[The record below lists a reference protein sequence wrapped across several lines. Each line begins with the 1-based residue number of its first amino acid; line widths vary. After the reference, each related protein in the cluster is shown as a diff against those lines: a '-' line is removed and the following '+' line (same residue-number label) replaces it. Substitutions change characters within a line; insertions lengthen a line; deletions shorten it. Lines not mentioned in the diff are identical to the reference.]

1 MNSQW
6 ISKEEAGVRLSPDR
20 PLSPR
25 RVLELAKEGKL
36 ASELVRDPNNGQMVT
51 RINAGSVERF
61 IDDRNTIP
69 EPAVRKPGE
78 VREPRPSQTLQVL
91 NLLERV
97 REGCADRTATARLWL
112 TIDAAA
118 EYSGLGVVYL
128 KRQIADG
135 KLPLLKGAGIRGADV
150 VRRADLERL

>member
-1 MNSQW
+1 M
-6 ISKEEAGVRLSPDR
+6 RLSPDR

-51 RINAGSVERF
+51 RINAGSVERY
-61 IDDRNTIP
+61 IYDRDTPAPIP
-69 EPAVRKPGE
+69 DPT
-78 VREPRPSQTLQVL
+78 PRPRDEVSVPRTSPQALQKREKQLV
-91 NLLERV
+91 NLLELV
-97 REGCADRTATARLWL
+97 RAGSAGRLFL

-128 KRQIADG
+128 KRQIGEG
-135 KLPLLKGAGIRGADV
+135 KLQLLKGAGIRGADV
-150 VRRADLERL
+150 VRRSDLERL